1 MRSLGP
7 APIGK
12 RDIDWEN
19 FPTLRRQGQARCQS
33 GRAQGGAPETP
44 DSDEHN
50 NTSDPFVEFIV
61 ATAGG
66 GHEFLRKKSEV
77 IMANCDP
84 EYNEAR
90 FVFNTIL
97 RNTLM
102 KNIIGG

>member
-1 MRSLGP
+1 M
-7 APIGK
+7 
-12 RDIDWEN
+12 
-19 FPTLRRQGQARCQS
+19 
-33 GRAQGGAPETP
+33 
-44 DSDEHN
+44 
-50 NTSDPFVEFIV
+50 

-97 RNTLM
+97 RNKLM